1 MEMSMEANENEKE
14 TVREA
19 SAEAETEQ
27 DTLSEAEKQEILSVF
42 SETNENKRRRTGFR
56 FTIRNQLILLGGVLA
71 LAVVLLGVYF
81 VFFRPEEPLPSF
93 YVLDEQTETVLETL
107 EQKVTVTFCN
117 REKGD
122 ANAESNADFYRIY
135 TYATLYESK
144 SGRVKLSF
152 DASDTFNGVRIACN
166 GKTMEIPYA
175 DFYCQRKIDGATYAF
190 DGERL
195 LTGAIAALNGK
206 QTPELPVRALEGYD
220 RDGNEVLASGGV
232 VMFPMV
238 ARENIAFLEVEN
250 PSGSYSVYRNNSGDF
265 SFTDCEMLT
274 YDAEL
279 FASLLVDC
287 RYVVTAGKLED
298 RMDLSVYGLDKKES
312 LTCSYMLLTQPDRN
326 GEFFFH
332 QVWVGKKA
340 SSGSYY
346 YALYFGGKMDKNH
359 QIVEKYPNQNVFL
372 LPYATVE
379 NNLCQPVET
388 FFDAKLTDGVSKVE
402 ELYTV
407 DQICLEYFYDD
418 ETRSD
423 ISMKVANLP
432 VFSFS
437 DNVASNSN
445 NASELLTDKKSFVDS
460 GLPYTDWTGEA
471 DSKYLLGLASSDKK
485 PFSVKASVT
494 KIATDGMYECR
505 FALAKDLDNAKYPA
519 LMPEEIGIRYTSD
532 GINYTK
538 VSDHGLD
545 FSAQKE
551 DTVQEYVFRIQT
563 DQPILQIEMTFT
575 MPDAIGYLVM
585 DDLRIYANGEDAVPN
600 DALTGYWRLLS
611 PSEFIPD
618 GKTYAYL
625 DSTNF
630 TDLLQGIVTLK
641 GDSVAKVGISKRGEN
656 KTSDIIDEEALK
668 EFGLDQP
675 AMHFSYLLKDYVTDV
690 YISAYDEENGCY
702 YAYSTVTGDVYGN
715 GNDVTI
721 CTGLI
726 ARVLPSSAAWLT
738 MDPLDLVDHALVGMF
753 VYEIEQMD
761 VTYNGQ
767 TYTFDV
773 TTDGKT
779 LTSVRL
785 GDTELNERYFRYLY
799 LSIVRLNMKD
809 AYVAQPSDQPSEY
822 LRIRIKTTSDEK
834 EFVFYRVSSS
844 RAYYTVNGDEAKY
857 YCLFSSLRN
866 VTDKL
871 ERFVAGDVVER

>member
-1 MEMSMEANENEKE
+1 MEMSMEANENENK

-27 DTLSEAEKQEILSVF
+27 DVLSEAEKQEILSVF

-56 FTIRNQLILLGGVLA
+56 FTIRNQLILLGTVLA
-71 LAVVLLGVYF
+71 LAAVLLGVYF
-81 VFFRPEEPLPSF
+81 VFFRPKEPLPSF
-93 YVLDEQTETVLETL
+93 YALDGKTETVLETL

-117 REKGD
+117 REKDD
-122 ANAESNADFYRIY
+122 ANAESNAEFYRIY

-152 DASDTFNGVRIACN
+152 DASDAFNGVRIACD

-175 DFYCQRKIDGATYAF
+175 DFYCQRKIDGATYGF

-206 QTPELPVRALEGYD
+206 QVPELSVRALEGYD

-274 YDAEL
+274 YNAEL

-287 RYVVTAGKLED
+287 RYVVTGGKLED

-346 YALYFGGKMDKNH
+346 YALYFGGKMDKDH
-359 QIVEKYPNQNVFL
+359 QVVEKYPNQNVFMM
-372 LPYATVE
+372 PYATVE
-379 NNLCQPVET
+379 NSLCKPVET
-388 FFDAKLTDGVSKVE
+388 FFEAKLTDGVSKVE
-402 ELYTV
+402 ELYTA
-407 DQICLEYFYDD
+407 DRIKLEYFYHDK
-418 ETRSD
+418 TRSD
-423 ISMKVANLP
+423 ISMQIANLP

-437 DNVASNSN
+437 DNIASNSS
-445 NASELLTDKKSFVDS
+445 NASELLADKKSFADS
-460 GLPYTDWTGEA
+460 GLPYTDWTGEE
-471 DSKYLLGLASSDKK
+471 DSKYLFGLASSDKQ
-485 PFSVKASVT
+485 PFSVKAAVT
-494 KIATDGMYECR
+494 KIAADGVYECR
-505 FALAKDLDNAKYPA
+505 FGLAKDLDNAKYHA

-532 GINYTK
+532 GVTYTK
-538 VSDHGLD
+538 VTDHGLD

-551 DTVQEYVFRIQT
+551 DTVQEYVFRIQS
-563 DQPILQIEMTFT
+563 DKPILQIELTFT

-585 DDLRIYANGEDAVPN
+585 DDFRVYTNGEDAVPN
-600 DALTGYWRLLS
+600 DALTGLWRLLS

-641 GDSVAKVGISKRGEN
+641 GDSVAKVGVSKRGED
-656 KTSDIIDEEALK
+656 KSSDIIDQEALK

-702 YAYSTVTGDVYGN
+702 YAYSTMTGDVHGN

-721 CTGLI
+721 CTGMI

-738 MDPLDLVDHALVGMF
+738 MDPLDLVDHTLVGMF

-773 TTDGKT
+773 TADGKT

-785 GDTELNERYFRYLY
+785 GDKELNERYFRYLY

-871 ERFVAGDVVER
+871 ERFVAGEVVER